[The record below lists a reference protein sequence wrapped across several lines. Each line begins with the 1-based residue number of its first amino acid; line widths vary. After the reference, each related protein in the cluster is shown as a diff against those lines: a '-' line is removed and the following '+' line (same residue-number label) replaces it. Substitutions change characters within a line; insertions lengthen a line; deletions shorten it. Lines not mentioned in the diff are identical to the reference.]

1 MESIMP
7 KHKPPSGLGDR
18 ALELWNGIANS
29 ASYSLRIDELLILT
43 DACREVDLIDRM
55 EREQGRGE
63 LTATGSQGQPVAA
76 PLIAELRQ
84 HRSMVANLMK
94 QLKLPG
100 SGDGRTQ
107 QSTTE
112 KARMAANARWGNTA

>member
-1 MESIMP
+1 MM
-7 KHKPPSGLGDR
+7 KHKPPAKLGDR

-29 ASYSLRIDELLILT
+29 GSYELRIDELLILT

-55 EREQGRGE
+55 EREQSGGE
-63 LTATGSQGQPVAA
+63 LTAHGSQGQPVAA

-84 HRSMVANLMK
+84 HRAMVANLMK
-94 QLKLPG
+94 QLKLPDT
-100 SGDGRTQ
+100 SDGRSQ

-112 KARMAANARWGNTA
+112 KARMAANARWGNTG